1 MTPMGSL
8 AAFTAAATLV
18 TLTPG
23 LDTALVLRTTA
34 AQGRRAGAWAAVGIA
49 LGCLTWGAA
58 AALGL
63 GALLS
68 VSRTLFTVIRL
79 AGASYLVW
87 LGVGLLLRPRAR
99 LIAGDATER
108 ASSPSPFLRGL
119 ATNLLNPKVGVF
131 YVSFLPAFAVR
142 EVSFALWGLLLAAIH
157 VGLGLIWFAILIQ
170 ALDRARTW
178 LSRPGVVRALD
189 RLTGLVF
196 LGFGAELALS
206 GRG

>member
-79 AGASYLVW
+79 AGAAYLVW
-87 LGVGLLLRPRAR
+87 LGVGLLLRPRAH
-99 LIAGDATER
+99 LIAGDATEP
-108 ASSPSPFLRGL
+108 ASPPSPFLRGL

-142 EVSFALWGLLLAAIH
+142 EVSFALWGVLLAAIH